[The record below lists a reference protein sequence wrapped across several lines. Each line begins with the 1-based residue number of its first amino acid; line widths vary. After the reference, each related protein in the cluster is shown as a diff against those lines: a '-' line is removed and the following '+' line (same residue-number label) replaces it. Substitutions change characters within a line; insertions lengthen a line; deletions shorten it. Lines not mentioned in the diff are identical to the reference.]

1 MQAAFSMTEEG
12 GALFPQGPA
21 LHGIREAALHGMGR
35 GWMDSPLHPRCAV
48 LTAGDFL
55 LCGGVPGPSARHLL
69 RRALMSERREWLIDA
84 PEGWMAPLEAIAKVS
99 MITRYAFDPE
109 IQPENAPLAARVER
123 LPEGAALQPLEGAWL
138 SACRQEAWSRDF
150 VSQYT
155 DEDYARRGLGVL
167 LTLDGRAVAGASSYL
182 SYPGGIEV
190 QVQTREGFERRGY
203 ATLASAG
210 LILRAHERGLRATWD
225 AANLASVRLAEKLG
239 YRSAGAYTVA
249 VFQGFWDSFGRG

>member
-1 MQAAFSMTEEG
+1 MTRAAFPLTAEG
-12 GALFPQGPA
+12 AALFPRVPA

-35 GWMDSPLHPRCAV
+35 GWMDAPLRPRCAV

-69 RRALMSERREWLIDA
+69 RCALLSERREWLISA
-84 PEGWMAPLEAIAKVS
+84 PERWAEALSAVARVTIE
-99 MITRYAFDPE
+99 TRCAFDPAV
-109 IQPENAPLAARVER
+109 QPKDAHLRAIMRH
-123 LPEGAALQPLEGAWL
+123 LPEGAALLPLEGPRVSL
-138 SACRQEAWSRDF
+138 CRKEAWSRDF

-155 DEDYARRGLGVL
+155 DEDYAKRGLGML
-167 LTLDGRAVAGASSYL
+167 LTVDGQAVAGASSYL

-190 QVQTREGFERRGY
+190 QVQTREGFEGRGY

-225 AANLASVRLAEKLG
+225 AANPTSAHLAEKLG
-239 YRSAGAYTVA
+239 YRPAGSYTIC
-249 VFQGFWDSFGRG
+249 VFQDFQP